1 MKRKIIPISPLAV
14 ASILIALA
22 FVVTFIAGGA
32 GFVSAGPEKPPHV
45 RSATSEAARKVHPH
59 LQEVVASAQADEVIS
74 VIARVKAGT
83 DLTPYFVGQVLVRPF
98 VDPLGQTVAI
108 GKVYAG
114 NVYKMASVKEVSFIQ
129 LPESIVDLP
138 TPPDPEVRFEPS
150 AEQIQAAREALR
162 SSAGAWTP
170 AGQSG
175 PQPSGWFDVAAGHKS
190 SAAWA
195 KGFTGKGVKV
205 MVNDS
210 GIDFAHPDLQA
221 TWAVVTD
228 ASSPYYGWPEMF
240 DSYSMYLYVLDNFYG
255 TTYVKDGLADYAD
268 TSFTCSA
275 SPCGFK
281 PIGAS
286 AAHNYI
292 LTGTSQSGIY
302 HIGSHP
308 DTALQAWW
316 LGERAAV
323 LVVDEHTPGVYD
335 TVYVDLN
342 GNYNF
347 TDDKPVTR
355 TDPISWLD
363 FWSGYTGSPPDGY
376 ADLSGGLVYFI
387 ADGVHPIPASDWLW
401 GPFAPPPG
409 NGDLVAFIIN
419 DPRQPAGDHGQLCA
433 SNVAAQG
440 VIDGPAG
447 AGAVKPAYKPA
458 GAGGMVQGA
467 GKEVG
472 LVANGNFYQSP
483 FIEDPFL
490 FAALGYDGIS
500 GTEDDIQIISN
511 SWGFSAIENDG
522 WDAYSRLIDG
532 IQRYLGPNL
541 SVLVSTGNGAPG
553 YGTVTS
559 PNGPNLIGVG
569 ASTQMGSTG
578 WDSAKDVDQIT
589 YGDVIPWSN
598 RGPGARG
605 DLGVHVV
612 ADGAFGSGD
621 LALNEWGDGWT
632 AYTTW
637 GGTSR
642 SSPVAAGN
650 LALVYDAYKQA
661 TGVWPDFTT
670 ARAIF
675 MQGATNLNYD
685 PLVQGGGAVNADRA
699 TDIAAGLKGFYVLPE
714 IWQVGDYRGVAY
726 DGFASIIHPGESDSQ
741 SFTIYNRSATP
752 LSVNLRSDGLIRIGE
767 REFDFTSSDRTLEA
781 PYNFN
786 RPGYLLEI
794 PGGIPSGTDLMI
806 VRAVYPYD
814 EWDTNHDYV
823 EDNRWRLLVYDWKD
837 QNGDGNLWVDSDG
850 DGTVDVPELDVGE
863 YMRFTYHYTSQ
874 NNKHVLVQ
882 RPLERSHDGLF
893 IGLQHQVRLG
903 PAVTHFHFRV
913 EFYQHA
919 TFPWLGVSP
928 AVVSVPAG
936 GSATF
941 SASVTV
947 PGDAPY
953 GMHEAAIL
961 MDDGTHV
968 SVLPVLINVAAK
980 GADFTFGGGPRS
992 DAPYDNGQVFGTQD
1006 WSWRAESGDWRFYFV
1021 DLPQHST
1028 LPEGQPFANHIL
1040 IDTQWENA
1048 PFTDID
1054 TIVMGPTPDC
1064 LSNGVGC
1071 GFPFGGFP
1079 GDPAYY
1085 GPYTL
1090 DIIGRSPNTNVRAGV
1105 WVFNTSSGGPREIIS
1120 APYIPG
1126 LNLIALHNVNF
1137 QGAAISEGV
1146 TGRVGTISVNPS
1158 PIDVVASNGKGANK
1172 IKVGINSSLPL
1183 SGLVVDAF
1191 GLGAPETFPDQV
1203 VKQDDPNNP
1212 STASYTKKFTVVHGA
1227 LLEVSTGGAPGND
1240 IDLYLYDPTGKL
1252 AGSSTTPTDEEFVSV
1267 LFPMDGE
1274 WTIAVHGWSVPAGTA
1289 TFDLTINAIQGFDLS
1304 VSRVPSGPI
1313 IAGRTYHFDLAWK
1326 TAGFAP
1332 GTYSGLVLLGPPQ
1345 APGAVTVPVTVTVR

>member
-1 MKRKIIPISPLAV
+1 MDHKLFRGSPLAV
-14 ASILIALA
+14 VSILIALA
-22 FVVTFIAGGA
+22 LMIALVVGSAAFVNAGA
-32 GFVSAGPEKPPHV
+32 QRQAQVKSA
-45 RSATSEAARKVHPH
+45 SSEAVRKVHPH
-59 LQEVVASAQADEVIS
+59 LREVVASARPDEVIS
-74 VIARVKAGT
+74 VIARVSAGA
-83 DLTPYFVGQVLVRPF
+83 DIAPYFVGQVLTRPF

-108 GKVYAG
+108 GKVYASTI
-114 NVYKMASVKEVSFIQ
+114 YKLASVKEVSFIQ
-129 LPESIVDLP
+129 LPESIVD
-138 TPPDPEVRFEPS
+138 PPVPPEPDLAFEPPL
-150 AEQIQAAREALR
+150 EEIQAAREALR
-162 SSAGAWTP
+162 SGVGAWTP
-170 AGQSG
+170 APQSS
-175 PQPSGWFDVAAGHKS
+175 PEPTGWFDVATGHKS

-210 GIDFAHPDLQA
+210 GIDFAHPDLQG

-228 ASSPYYGWPEMF
+228 PTSPYYGWPEMF
-240 DSYSMYLYVLDNFYG
+240 DSYSLYLYVLDNFYG
-255 TTYVKDGLADYAD
+255 TNYVASGLADYAD

-275 SPCGFK
+275 SPCSFK

-286 AAHNYI
+286 APHDYI
-292 LTGTSQSGIY
+292 LTGTSRSGLY

-308 DTALQAWW
+308 DTALQVWW

-323 LVVDEHTPGVYD
+323 LVVDETTPGVYD

-347 TDDKPVTR
+347 TDDKPVTKA
-355 TDPISWLD
+355 DPISWLD
-363 FWSGYTGSPPDGY
+363 FQGGPGGTPDGY

-387 ADGVHPIPASDWLW
+387 ADGVTPIPASDWLW
-401 GPFAPPPG
+401 GPLAPPPA
-409 NGDLVAFIIN
+409 NGSLVAFTIV
-419 DPRQPAGDHGQLCA
+419 DPRQPGGNHGQLCA

-447 AGAVKPAYKPA
+447 FGAVKPPYKPA

-472 LVANGNFYQSP
+472 LVANGNFYQTP
-483 FIEDPFL
+483 FLEDAFL
-490 FAALGYDGIS
+490 FAALGYDGIP

-522 WDAYSRLIDG
+522 WDLYSRLIDG

-541 SVLVSTGNGAPG
+541 SVLASTGNGAPG
-553 YGTVTS
+553 YGTVTA
-559 PNGPNLIGVG
+559 PNGPNIIGVG

-578 WDSAKDVDQIT
+578 WDSAKDLDQIT

-612 ADGAFGSGD
+612 ADGAFASGD
-621 LALNEWGDGWT
+621 LALNEWGNGWT

-650 LALVYDAYKQA
+650 LALVYDAYRQA
-661 TGVWPDFTT
+661 HGVWPDFTT

-699 TDIAAGLKGFYVLPE
+699 TDIAAGLGGFYALPE
-714 IWQVGDYRGVAY
+714 IWQVGDYRGVEY
-726 DGFASIIHPGESDSQ
+726 GGFANIIHPGEGDIQ
-741 SFTIYNRSATP
+741 TFTVYNPGSAP
-752 LSVNLRSDGLIRIGE
+752 LTVNLSSDALVRIGE
-767 REFDFTSSDRTLEA
+767 VEFDFASVPQGLEA
-781 PYNFN
+781 SYNFN
-786 RPGYLLEI
+786 RPNYLLDI
-794 PGGIPSGTDLMI
+794 PGGIPAGTDLLI

-814 EWDTNHDYV
+814 EWDPDHNYA
-823 EDNRWRLLVYDWKD
+823 ENNRWRLLVYDWKD
-837 QNGDGNLWVDSDG
+837 QNGDGNLWTDSDG
-850 DGTVDVPELDVGE
+850 DGTVDANELDAGE
-863 YMRFTYHYTSQ
+863 YMRFTYHYTAQ

-893 IGLQHQVRLG
+893 IGLQHQVRTG
-903 PAVTHFHFRV
+903 PAITHFHFRV
-913 EFYQHA
+913 EFYQH
-919 TFPWLGVSP
+919 TSFPWLSFGSSS
-928 AVVSVPAG
+928 VSVPAG

-941 SASVTV
+941 SASVNV
-947 PGDAPY
+947 PADAPY

-980 GADFTFGGGPRS
+980 GADFAFGGGPRS
-992 DAPYDNGQVFGTQD
+992 DGPYDNGQVFGTQD
-1006 WSWRAESGDWRFYFV
+1006 WSWRAESGDWRFYFM
-1021 DLPQHST
+1021 DLPEHST
-1028 LPEGQPFANHIL
+1028 LPEGRPFTNHLL
-1040 IDTQWENA
+1040 IDTQWENG

-1071 GFPFGGFP
+1071 GFPFSGFP
-1079 GDPAYY
+1079 GDPGYY

-1090 DIIGRSPNTNVRAGV
+1090 DVIGRSPNTNAGAGV
-1105 WVFNTSSGGPREIIS
+1105 WIFNTSSGGPREIIS
-1120 APYIPG
+1120 APYVPG

-1146 TGRVGTISVNPS
+1146 TGKVGTISVNPS
-1158 PIDVVASNGKGANK
+1158 PINVIAKAGKGANK
-1172 IKVGINSSLPL
+1172 IKVGINASLPL

-1191 GLGAPETFPDQV
+1191 GLGAPQTFPGQV

-1212 STASYTKKFTVVHGA
+1212 ATASYVRKITIQHGA
-1227 LLEVSTGGAPGND
+1227 LLEVSTGNSPGND

-1252 AGSSTTPTDEEFVSV
+1252 AGSSTTPTDQEFVSV

-1274 WTIAVHGWSVPAGTA
+1274 WTIAVHGWSVPAGEA
-1289 TFDLTINAIQGFDLS
+1289 TFDLTINAVQGFNLS
-1304 VSRVPSGPI
+1304 VSNLPVGAI
-1313 IAGRTYHFDLAWK
+1313 EANRTYHFDLAWN
-1326 TAGFAP
+1326 TTGFAP
-1332 GTYSGLVLLGPPQ
+1332 GIYSGLVLLGPPE